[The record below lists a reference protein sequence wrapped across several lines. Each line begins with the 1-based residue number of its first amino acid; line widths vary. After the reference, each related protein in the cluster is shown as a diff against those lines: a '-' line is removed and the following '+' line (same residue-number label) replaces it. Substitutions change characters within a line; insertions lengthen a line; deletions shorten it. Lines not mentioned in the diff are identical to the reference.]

1 MMRKF
6 ICAAVLAVASITLG
20 GCATIINGSSQPV
33 EFQSEPTGA
42 EIELVTGL
50 KCSTPCQHSMKRG
63 RDSRVTF
70 TKAGYQPVTVYIQSR
85 TGVIVAG
92 NAVVGGI
99 PGVAVDVLSGA
110 SNRLYPDPVYIRLV
124 PMGSSDEPVLLD
136 KDGEVI
142 STVDE
147 YNVRVAEDVIGGLAE
162 QGHFVRHPGGSEVP
176 PVTDQPH
183 LLGSGDKIR
192 VVTFGEER
200 FSGEFLVGGD
210 GNITFPLLGRLPIRG
225 RNVAEVEAL
234 IIGRLAPDYLRD
246 PRITVE
252 VVGFRPVYVLGE
264 VARPGEYAYVEG
276 LTLTAL
282 VARAGGFSYRANK
295 KNVYITPEGEVTE
308 RLVEFLN
315 TTPVRPGDTIR
326 VRQRIF

>member
-1 MMRKF
+1 M
-6 ICAAVLAVASITLG
+6 
-20 GCATIINGSSQPV
+20 
-33 EFQSEPTGA
+33 
-42 EIELVTGL
+42 
-50 KCSTPCQHSMKRG
+50 
-63 RDSRVTF
+63 
-70 TKAGYQPVTVYIQSR
+70 
-85 TGVIVAG
+85 
-92 NAVVGGI
+92 
-99 PGVAVDVLSGA
+99 
-110 SNRLYPDPVYIRLV
+110 
-124 PMGSSDEPVLLD
+124 
-136 KDGEVI
+136 
-142 STVDE
+142 
-147 YNVRVAEDVIGGLAE
+147 
-162 QGHFVRHPGGSEVP
+162 
-176 PVTDQPH
+176 
-183 LLGSGDKIR
+183 
-192 VVTFGEER
+192 
-200 FSGEFLVGGD
+200 
-210 GNITFPLLGRLPIRG
+210 RG